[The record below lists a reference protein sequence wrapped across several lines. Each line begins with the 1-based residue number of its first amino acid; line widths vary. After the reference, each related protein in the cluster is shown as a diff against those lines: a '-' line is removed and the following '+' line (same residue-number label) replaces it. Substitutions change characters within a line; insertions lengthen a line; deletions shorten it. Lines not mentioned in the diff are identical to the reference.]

1 MTVIVCLEDRGGML
15 FNRRRLS
22 RDRVLTANAVELAR
36 AEGKRLSMCGFSEKL
51 FEEYSSL
58 IDVDE
63 SFLDSGAEICF
74 VENKALAPYLQL
86 IDRLVI
92 YRWNRTYPFDTAID
106 IDVSKEPWRLLL
118 REELAGYSHEKI
130 TKEIYVK

>member
-92 YRWNRTYPFDTAID
+92 KVKCAEQLTQSN
-106 IDVSKEPWRLLL
+106 DVYFAKLIHSTHS
-118 REELAGYSHEKI
+118 AGRHLWHWI
-130 TKEIYVK
+130 CFFNICNN